1 MKIQPSETPGEI
13 LIDCMICGKMF
24 PIEDF
29 REQEFAET
37 MQNCYEKHRLCESC
51 IQKEEQRAAAEEAA
65 KHKEEIARQLPRLLD
80 AAGIE
85 PLYCRDRA
93 TGAFFKEP
101 PCRYAAEWI
110 YRHRRENLLIS
121 GITGSGKSTSACF
134 IAMGM
139 IREERKVTYTSL
151 RKLLSQWR
159 AAKTSDQDYAVE
171 KMLHSIFSRDLFI
184 IDEVVGKARIS
195 ESGQELL
202 FEILESVNS
211 GACRSKIWLLGNF
224 YEGSIEDI
232 FSDPEPVRRR
242 LQENFSCAFIDRKKQ
257 TITPLTVWKE
267 KL

>member
-1 MKIQPSETPGEI
+1 MKIEECASAGKI
-13 LIDCMICGKMF
+13 LIDCLRCGEMF
-24 PIEDF
+24 EVDDF
-29 REQEFAET
+29 RDQDFAET
-37 MQNCYEKHRLCESC
+37 IECFYETHRLCEKC
-51 IQKEEQRAAAEEAA
+51 TRTEEAELAAEAAARRRNDLILRMPKILES
-65 KHKEEIARQLPRLLD
+65 
-80 AAGIE
+80 AGIE

-93 TGAFFKEP
+93 TGEYFKEP
-101 PCRYAAEWI
+101 PCRYIAEWI

-134 IAMGM
+134 IAMQM
-139 IREERKVTYTSL
+139 ILAEKRVSYTSL
-151 RKLLSQWR
+151 RKLLSRWK
-159 AAKTSDQDYAVE
+159 AAKTSDRDYAVE
-171 KMLHSIFSRDLFI
+171 KMLHNIFSQDLFI

-242 LQENFSCAFIDRKKQ
+242 LQENFNCVVIDRAKKSV
-257 TITPLTVWKE
+257 TPITVWKE
-267 KL
+267 K

>member
-1 MKIQPSETPGEI
+1 
-13 LIDCMICGKMF
+13 
-24 PIEDF
+24 
-29 REQEFAET
+29 
-37 MQNCYEKHRLCESC
+37 
-51 IQKEEQRAAAEEAA
+51 
-65 KHKEEIARQLPRLLD
+65 
-80 AAGIE
+80 
-85 PLYCRDRA
+85 
-93 TGAFFKEP
+93 
-101 PCRYAAEWI
+101 
-110 YRHRRENLLIS
+110 
-121 GITGSGKSTSACF
+121 
-134 IAMGM
+134 
-139 IREERKVTYTSL
+139 
-151 RKLLSQWR
+151 
-159 AAKTSDQDYAVE
+159 
-171 KMLHSIFSRDLFI
+171 MLHSIFSRDLFI

>member
-1 MKIQPSETPGEI
+1 MKIDESSNLGKI
-13 LIDCMICGKMF
+13 LIDCQKCGQMF
-24 PIEDF
+24 EVDDF
-29 REQEFAET
+29 RSSEFCET
-37 MQNCYEKHRLCESC
+37 IMSSYKTRRICESC
-51 IQKEEQRAAAEEAA
+51 TRKEEQRAAEEESAR
-65 KHKEEIARQLPRLLD
+65 HKEEIIRRLPQLLD

-93 TGAFFKEP
+93 TGELFKEP

-134 IAMGM
+134 IATGL
-139 IREERKVTYTSL
+139 IRDERKVRYTSL
-151 RKLLSQWR
+151 RKLLSDWR
-159 AAKTSDQDYAVE
+159 AAKTSDNDYAVE

-242 LQENFSCAFIDRKKQ
+242 LQENFRCVFIDRKKQ

-267 KL
+267 